1 MSNKKT
7 DYVAWGLDEAT
18 PGIIDET
25 MKKREYIFKKLIRRL
40 DRLTFIVLLS
50 TLAQLALVYQIYTNI

>member
-1 MSNKKT
+1 MSKKT

-18 PGIIDET
+18 PGIIDES
-25 MKKREYIFKKLIRRL
+25 MKKREDIFKKLTRRL

-50 TLAQLALVYQIYTNI
+50 TIAQLALIYQIYTNI

>member
-1 MSNKKT
+1 MTDKKI

-18 PGIIDET
+18 PGIIDES
-25 MKKREYIFKKLIRRL
+25 MKKREDIFKKLTRRL

-50 TLAQLALVYQIYTNI
+50 TIAQLALIYQIYTNI